1 MAEVTEELKQKVL
14 EALRTK
20 VAAPRVDTM
29 DGLKLIFGDGSWILV
44 RPSGTEP
51 IFRLYAEADSQSKVD
66 RLVSENKMLIEATVK
81 SLSA

>member
-1 MAEVTEELKQKVL
+1 
-14 EALRTK
+14 
-20 VAAPRVDTM
+20 M
-29 DGLKLIFGDGSWILV
+29 DGIKLIFGDGSWILV